1 MLVESNV
8 FGWFKP
14 FLARWPTIF
23 ACFNEMLFFLL
34 KWPNHVY
41 SLAIPEFH
49 VGVPCLCDSSTA
61 PQNSLHRSNAHELRS
76 EWPMGGAG
84 RKEGHLSDGR
94 RGAARPHGN
103 GARTV
108 APRDN
113 GGRLLD
119 LLNGE

>member
-1 MLVESNV
+1 MFLVGLSHFLLV
-8 FGWFKP
+8 GPP
-14 FLARWPTIF
+14 FLLASMK
-23 ACFNEMLFFLL
+23 CCFFLL

-61 PQNSLHRSNAHELRS
+61 PQNSFHRSNAHELRS

-113 GGRLLD
+113 GGGLLD